1 MEALTQRIFRY
12 CLGDRNSFPLERRVL
27 NALILASSLLA
38 TLLVVEAIA
47 FDYQKAL
54 VLSSA
59 TASIFW
65 VIYLFSRNASKRESP
80 LWIYLLVSGLV
91 VIADRFFVG
100 GHAGLALLILVAISG
115 TIPLITRKDQLKT
128 AAFLLL
134 LFWLVICTLTTIYWY
149 SIPVHFPSKVS
160 LLLQVLE
167 SGILMTCLFSVAY
180 LAISSY
186 RHEKEQVT
194 SLNAELIQQER
205 LATLGR
211 LTATVSHELRN
222 PLGTVRNAV
231 FSISDELNGGL
242 PEHLVRLLS
251 LAERNIDR
259 CVDIIEE
266 LLDYTRVKELAF
278 TETSLTEWVHILT
291 DEYELSKGLKFE
303 LDLADGP
310 PVLIDR
316 EKLRQVLLNLLT
328 NASDALLD
336 EKSNGNVIKVF
347 THYIDDDYLIC
358 VQDDGIG
365 MSEETMA
372 KVFEPLFST
381 KGFGTGL
388 GMDITKKIVEQH
400 HGTINIT
407 SSIGAGTTVT
417 LRLPVC
423 PMLSKP

>member
-1 MEALTQRIFRY
+1 METLSQRIFRY
-12 CLGDRNSFPLERRVL
+12 CLGDRGSIPLERRVL

-38 TLLVVEAIA
+38 TLLVVEAIT

-54 VLSSA
+54 LLSSA

-65 VIYLFSRNASKRESP
+65 GIYLFARNARQSERP
-80 LWIYLLVSGLV
+80 LWIYLLTSGLV

-100 GHAGLALLILVAISG
+100 GNSGLALLILVAISG
-115 TIPLITRKDQLKT
+115 TIPLITKKEQLKT

-134 LFWLVICTLTTIYWY
+134 IFWVAICALTVMYWHTI
-149 SIPVHFPSKVS
+149 PAKFPSKVS
-160 LLLQVLE
+160 LLLQVFE

-231 FSISDELNGGL
+231 FSISDELNDSL

-251 LAERNIDR
+251 LAERNIVR
-259 CVDIIEE
+259 CVDIIED
-266 LLDYTRVKELAF
+266 LLDFTRIKELVF
-278 TETSLTEWVHILT
+278 TETSLSEWVHNLT
-291 DEYELSKGLKFE
+291 DEYELSKGLKLE

-310 PVLIDR
+310 PVLIDS
-316 EKLRQVLLNLLT
+316 EKFRQVLLNLLS
-328 NASDALLD
+328 NATDALLD
-336 EKSNGNVIKVF
+336 EQSNGNLIKVSTQF
-347 THYIDDDYLIC
+347 IDDDYVVC

-365 MSEETMA
+365 MSVEIME
-372 KVFEPLFST
+372 KIFEPLFST
-381 KGFGTGL
+381 KGFGVGL
-388 GMDITKKIVEQH
+388 GMVIIKNIVERH

-407 SSIGAGTTVT
+407 SSIGAGTSVT

-423 PMLSKP
+423 PIGKP